1 MDDKINKLLDFLIQ
15 CDKMKNIQRRTLIA
29 DGSRMETDAEHS
41 WHLALMAVA
50 LSDYAPQGT
59 SIDHAVRLAV
69 SHDLVE
75 IYAGDTFCYDVQANE
90 DKSEREKKAAEKLFN
105 LPPKEKGQEILSYW
119 EEFEECAT
127 PEAKYVNALDRL
139 QPFINN
145 CLTNGHTWKQGHV
158 RLSQVLNRMNPVK
171 LYLPA
176 FWPFVQEK
184 LKWAVE
190 NNLLINDKMA

>member
-50 LSDYAPQGT
+50 ISDYAPQGT
-59 SIDHAVRLAV
+59 SIDHAVRLAL

-90 DKSEREKKAAEKLFN
+90 DKSEREKRRQK
-105 LPPKEKGQEILSYW
+105 
-119 EEFEECAT
+119 
-127 PEAKYVNALDRL
+127 
-139 QPFINN
+139 N
-145 CLTNGHTWKQGHV
+145 CLIYRQRKKD
-158 RLSQVLNRMNPVK
+158 RK
-171 LYLPA
+171 
-176 FWPFVQEK
+176 F
-184 LKWAVE
+184 
-190 NNLLINDKMA
+190 